1 MKRPDN
7 WDDLIGQANAQT
19 LLKASTQV
27 AIKHNRPLPHILLTG
42 PAGTG
47 KTTIALIVANARG
60 TPFKSVTSTS
70 ITSPRDVALLV
81 TGQEANGVLFIDEIH
96 RMARRVQESFFSVM
110 EDFRVTWKS
119 GRSMAE
125 VEVDPF
131 TVIGAT
137 TDLGLLLKPMRDR
150 FGVIVQLEEYTHEEL
165 CTIIEN
171 YSRRSELN
179 LGLLVSHEVSKR
191 AKGTPRIALSILD
204 RSYEMAVVSERVT
217 SVGKY
222 VLIQTVNVEQACKL
236 IGIDEHGLDRY
247 DRTYLEVLGDSYPDP
262 VALRTLASRANLAEV
277 TILTSIEPYLLKMKL
292 IEITSKGRILRGV
305 TSEPS
310 AIQREVA

>member
-125 VEVDPF
+125 VQVEPF

-165 CTIIEN
+165 TTIVTN
-171 YSRRSELN
+171 YCKRSEL
-179 LGLLVSHEVSKR
+179 LTGILVPSEVSKR
-191 AKGTPRIALSILD
+191 AKGTPRIALSIID
-204 RSYEMAVVSERVT
+204 RAYEMAVVDISTSIDIVT
-217 SVGKY
+217 TS
-222 VLIQTVNVEQACKL
+222 NVEQACKL

-277 TILTSIEPYLLKMKL
+277 TILTSIEPYLLKMKM